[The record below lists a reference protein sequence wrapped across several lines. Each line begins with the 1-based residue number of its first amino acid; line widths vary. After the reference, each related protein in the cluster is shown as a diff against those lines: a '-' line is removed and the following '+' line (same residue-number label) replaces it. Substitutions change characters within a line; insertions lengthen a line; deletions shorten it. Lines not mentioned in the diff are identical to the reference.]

1 MQVYGTFGRLELIRP
16 TVYSGRLSV
25 LLVNVHIPE
34 TITVK
39 ESTDCASAFTGLSSS
54 CICHARLFLTGL
66 FQTHYSCRSE
76 FSRSG

>member
-16 TVYSGRLSV
+16 TVYGGRLSV

-39 ESTDCASAFTGLSSS
+39 ESTDCASAY
-54 CICHARLFLTGL
+54 RL
-66 FQTHYSCRSE
+66 E
-76 FSRSG
+76 